1 MKRALRG
8 LKQFSE
14 LYLIIVGGGYALTGL
29 VGLVVSVKD
38 FFRSSD
44 ETETRALREDI
55 RVDFQLFFFALL
67 FLIAGIG
74 IYKSRLWG
82 LVLALGLAITVMGYS
97 LVQNQNGM
105 SDYHDFTVALPMGV
119 IFLWGIL
126 PPTWQMFRRQD
137 VKPS

>member
-1 MKRALRG
+1 MRRVLRG
-8 LKQFSE
+8 LKQFSQ
-14 LYLIIVGGGYALTGL
+14 LYLVLVGGGYALAGF
-29 VGLVVSVKD
+29 VGLVVSIKD
-38 FFRSSD
+38 FVQSSD
-44 ETETRALREDI
+44 ESETRLLRNDM

-82 LVLALGLAITVMGYS
+82 LVLALGLAIMVMGYS
-97 LVQNQNGM
+97 LFQNQHGM
-105 SDYHDFTVALPMGV
+105 SDYHDFTIALPMAV

-126 PPTWQMFRRQD
+126 PPTWLMFRRQD